1 MIAGRFEGTQPPG
14 ETRASAVDANGRLA
28 GRSVR
33 QAGEMTTDGA
43 GRAPRLA
50 ESTRVE
56 AFSDGVFAIAL
67 TLLVLDLHSP
77 VSGHGGFA
85 RALLDQWPAY
95 VAYLAAFLN
104 IAAIWLNHHELFTL
118 VRRVDARLIC
128 ANLLLLL
135 ITSLFPWPAAVIS
148 AAVRDGNHADQVAAT
163 VLYAVMGFLVPLAWI
178 VVYRYL
184 SHSPHLLTDAAATGY
199 ARHGV
204 GVSVRL
210 LSPGTRDC
218 VELAQRRRLP
228 GSRGHSIRRAA
239 VGPGRIRCA
248 AILFHHDRGAAVPR
262 CSARDPNRLR
272 GRSAS
277 RADSVQA
284 RSRVWVTFPQIRPK
298 Q

>member
-1 MIAGRFEGTQPPG
+1 
-14 ETRASAVDANGRLA
+14 
-28 GRSVR
+28 
-33 QAGEMTTDGA
+33 MTTDGA

-77 VSGHGGFA
+77 ASGHGGFA

-163 VLYAVMGFLVPLAWI
+163 VLYAVVGFLVPLAWI

-184 SHSPHLLTDAAATGY
+184 SHNPHLLTDAAATGY
-199 ARHGV
+199 ARQGV
-204 GVSVRL
+204 RRSL
-210 LSPGTRDC
+210 LSVVVYPAAGAIAF
-218 VELAQRRRLP
+218 VEPLVALAAFAALPFFFIMTVVRPFRGDQR
-228 GSRGHSIRRAA
+228 A
-239 VGPGRIRCA
+239 
-248 AILFHHDRGAAVPR
+248 
-262 CSARDPNRLR
+262 
-272 GRSAS
+272 
-277 RADSVQA
+277 
-284 RSRVWVTFPQIRPK
+284 PQTG
-298 Q
+298 